1 MVSFEVIQL
10 NVPEGTLKNCG
21 NLTITTLRAVFE
33 TGMSLTQV
41 HIVHTGA
48 HVYDINPWSFSV
60 CLSVCLSVC
69 SYSLKKYLQNS
80 QDTSLVSLR
89 YTKYYLKRSCLFFE
103 HDVSPEEK

>member
-48 HVYDINPWSFSV
+48 HVYDINPWNFSV
-60 CLSVCLSVC
+60 CLSVCLSVVIV
-69 SYSLKKYLQNS
+69 LKNTYKIRRTHRLLVYVTQNII
-80 QDTSLVSLR
+80 
-89 YTKYYLKRSCLFFE
+89 
-103 HDVSPEEK
+103 